1 MKNGGWVRWTQ
12 WTSEGMVN
20 FGQMPVKDVGQNL
33 RKFEQ
38 EAGKI
43 MRETGAAHVLYGVK
57 LYDDDGDLQ
66 EVKFYLEPM
75 DDARFEKDVASKT
88 GVVVYALHNHSAGLF
103 TFVLETIG
111 DAGDELT
118 ETFSTASS
126 FLDHFE
132 EGEVAVNG
140 YWQRKVSGITY
151 GGNEVSREGIYDVED
166 LYCWMC
172 SDECDWFD

>member
-1 MKNGGWVRWTQ
+1 MKNNGWVQWQQ
-12 WTSEGMVN
+12 WTASGLVG
-20 FGQMPVKDVGQNL
+20 FGRMPVKDVGQNL

-118 ETFSTASS
+118 ETFSTASA

-132 EGEVAVNG
+132 EGEAAVNG
-140 YWQRKVSGITY
+140 YWQRKVAGITY

-172 SDECDWFD
+172 SDDCGWFN